1 MMRIRVFYT
10 VHPRRGVDSVKA
22 RVDRREFEGDLMKK
36 LEKTDIGLLLIR
48 LALGAVFV
56 AHGLQKFFPAQFGGG
71 GGIEGFTKMLTDLD
85 VPQPQVMA
93 YITAACELGGGA
105 LVVLG
110 LFTRIGALA
119 IVGVM
124 TVAFVKV
131 HMRNGFFAPAGF
143 EYVMVLGAAAL
154 ALVVAGAGSMG
165 ADAMIGTKGPKKP

>member
-1 MMRIRVFYT
+1 
-10 VHPRRGVDSVKA
+10 
-22 RVDRREFEGDLMKK
+22 MKK
-36 LEKTDIGLLLIR
+36 FEKTDLALLLIR

-56 AHGLQKFFPAQFGGG
+56 VHGLNKFFPALVGGPA
-71 GGIEGFTKMLTDLD
+71 GGIEGFTKFLTDLNI
-85 VPQPQVMA
+85 PQPQAMA

-119 IVGVM
+119 LVGVM